1 MPTVQIE
8 MLEGRTTEQ
17 KRELAKKVTQ
27 AVMESV
33 NVPAD
38 AVKVII
44 REMKKENYA
53 EGGVLRCDK

>member
-8 MLEGRTTEQ
+8 IIEGRTVEQ
-17 KRELAKKVTQ
+17 KRELAKKVTA
-27 AVMESV
+27 AVVESI

-38 AVKVII
+38 AVKIII
-44 REMKKENYA
+44 REMKKENFA

>member
-8 MLEGRTTEQ
+8 MLEGRTIEQ
-17 KRELAKKVTQ
+17 KRELAKKVTL